1 MTTYPGQSG
10 CPVVYGDK
18 AIAIHIQSGELAP
31 DKTFLYNVGRLVTLD
46 MLKNIK
52 KWSEQMQAD
61 PFKLDM
67 ENICPHLR

>member
-52 KWSEQMQAD
+52 KWSE
-61 PFKLDM
+61 
-67 ENICPHLR
+67 